1 MSEEQKN
8 TPPAQQQKEQPGIE
22 SKMNPKPEY
31 FRNDYQGSNKL
42 KNKVALITG
51 GDSGIGRAVSLHFAK
66 EGADV
71 AIIYLN
77 EHEDAMDT
85 KRLVEQEG
93 QKCLLI
99 DGDIGNSQFCEAAA
113 TEALDK
119 FKKIDILVNNAA
131 EQHPQENF
139 MDISNEHVDQ
149 TGKTNI
155 VSTFYMTIALLA
167 YLKER
172 NSIINSSSITAY
184 QGSKD
189 LIDYSAT

>member
-119 FKKIDILVNNAA
+119 FKKIDILVNNSA
-131 EQHPQENF
+131 EQHPQK
-139 MDISNEHVDQ
+139 DRKSTRLKSSHVAISD
-149 TGKTNI
+149 
-155 VSTFYMTIALLA
+155 TFFVF
-167 YLKER
+167 
-172 NSIINSSSITAY
+172 
-184 QGSKD
+184 
-189 LIDYSAT
+189 